1 MCFGLCNVLVRGCG
15 LQCAVGLIDCVALRV
30 AGMCRQGRRQGNP
43 CLLG

>member
-15 LQCAVGLIDCVALRV
+15 LQCAAGLIDCVALRV

-43 CLLG
+43 CLLV